1 MSSETALT
9 KVRNWLMTYSQF
21 SILDN
26 FKVDYTDQIPS
37 NGGIFPSGLTEVS
50 RTTDIL
56 GGVQVVNQYN
66 FGIYY
71 VFSKAPGID
80 TDAVNNQEW
89 LADFQSWVQEQSVKG
104 LAPTFGDEPKTEV
117 ITAQNGV
124 LYDATDEGLGTYMV
138 QLSIQ
143 FKKFF

>member
-1 MSSETALT
+1 MSTETALT
-9 KVRNWLMTYSQF
+9 KVRNWLATYPSY
-21 SILDN
+21 SILSN

-37 NGGIFPSGLTEVS
+37 NGGLFPSGLSEIS

-66 FGIYY
+66 FGLYY
-71 VFSKAPGID
+71 VFSKAPGLD
-80 TDAVNNQEW
+80 TDAIYNQEW
-89 LADFQSWVQEQSVKG
+89 LSDFQSWVQEQSAKG
-104 LAPTFGDEPKTEV
+104 FAPAFGDEPKTEV

-124 LYDATDEGLGTYMV
+124 LYDATDEGLATYMV

-143 FKKFF
+143 FKKNY